1 MLLGKDITLIFQPF
15 KVVIYSLIQ
24 LIKGNTK
31 GVTLKVSVVVV
42 KGQAIQQSRVG
53 LAKFL
58 FRNISLLI
66 EVYKDSQF
74 KVKVI
79 VFTAILGFISIKLG
93 QVSQFL
99 TIGLYLG
106 SLQIYNL
113 NNRKGLVYNLIYGG
127 IIVYNLGYRG
137 IIVRNLSTRYTLAY
151 KINSKITQIYR
162 INLVKQVRYK
172 ASDPIKFRRS
182 KEFIN
187 SFNLVQ
193 DFLFSLFYLVLFI

>member
-1 MLLGKDITLIFQPF
+1 MLLDKDITLIFQPF

-31 GVTLKVSVVVV
+31 GVTFKVSVVVV
-42 KGQAIQQSRVG
+42 KGQAIQYSRVG
-53 LAKFL
+53 LAKLL

-66 EVYKDSQF
+66 EVRKDSQF

-79 VFTAILGFISIKLG
+79 IFTTILRFIGIELS

-113 NNRKGLVYNLIYGG
+113 NNRRGLVR
-127 IIVYNLGYRG
+127 NLGYES
-137 IIVRNLSTRYTLAY
+137 IIVRNLSTRCTLAG
-151 KINSKITQIYR
+151 KINPKITQCIITAPVIPTACLR
-162 INLVKQVRYK
+162 V
-172 ASDPIKFRRS
+172 
-182 KEFIN
+182 
-187 SFNLVQ
+187 
-193 DFLFSLFYLVLFI
+193 